1 MVQTEVGDEW
11 GYGPVQNK
19 AKCLDK
25 QSVMTS
31 CYTQEFVRKVNV
43 IESPSLCTVST
54 LITVNFS
61 GRGQATRT

>member
-19 AKCLDK
+19 EECLEK
-25 QSVMTS
+25 QTVMSS

-43 IESPSLCTVST
+43 IDSPCT
-54 LITVNFS
+54 
-61 GRGQATRT
+61 Q

>member
-1 MVQTEVGDEW
+1 MNG

-19 AKCLDK
+19 EKCLDK
-25 QSVMTS
+25 QTVMSS

-43 IESPSLCTVST
+43 IDSPSMCTVST

-61 GRGQATRT
+61 GKGRTTMT